1 MKLSQVITNVIT
13 HLREDAFLDGLEI
26 IANIE
31 ADHNQRL
38 ETAIRDT
45 GLAIV
50 VVQSSGTP
58 SKSDSPRL
66 LLENEMVIS
75 VLENP
80 VKNETGK
87 GCLEVT
93 EHVLQA
99 LHQATWTTERG
110 LRNVLRVDTPA
121 YEAGPLDS
129 GLIIYFC
136 NFRIMSIQPR

>member
-1 MKLSQVITNVIT
+1 MKISEVISTVLT

-26 IANIE
+26 IGNIE

-45 GLAIV
+45 GIALV
-50 VVQSSGTP
+50 VVQSSGTTA
-58 SKSDSPRL
+58 KSSSPRL
-66 LLENEMVIS
+66 LLENEVVVS

-80 VKNETGK
+80 TKNQSGK
-87 GCLEVT
+87 SCLEVT
-93 EHVLQA
+93 EHVIES
-99 LHQATWTTERG
+99 LHQATWTKERG
-110 LRNVLRVDTPA
+110 IRNTLQVDTPA

-136 NFRIMSIQPR
+136 NFKITSIQN